1 MVKSFK
7 KAVALL
13 IAVSMVM
20 SLCAVNVFAADD
32 ETTYT
37 FTAQA
42 DKTSVAPGDS
52 VVISVYSTYVASH
65 GMGSE
70 LMYTY
75 DTDVFSIEA
84 EGADWTYEYVG
95 NKPGILQLTTMGG
108 NVTADQPISKVKITV
123 NENAADGVYT
133 FTNTKADLVTSGF
146 DWLNAEA
153 PSFDITVKTPA
164 TYNATLNVT
173 GGDGVLK
180 NANGDVYPTEPT
192 DVPAD
197 PTATTEPEATATSE
211 PIATATNEPVTG
223 EVTAYYLPTAGETI
237 EEDGV
242 VYENDGIKVSSVFA
256 VTAADSTNYTATI
269 NGVEQKAK
277 LAIRIGGSDLSE
289 ILTPT
294 EEEPFSKL
302 ITKNEDDQ
310 TALVIEPVKDGTLK
324 VWIGAAPS
332 TKGPRKVQL
341 WDNTAGELTVI
352 ENDITG
358 TEGKVVENEFELTAG
373 SQYILYGRGFT
384 AELMGLSYTYEG
396 VVEPEATATAPA
408 EPEATATATAAPAVP
423 TATATAEPEATA
435 TATAEPEATAT
446 ATTDPVDPPV
456 TGEEIFWT
464 FGEDTS
470 STIPSGTAVLGNGL
484 SFITDGKSAYAAGA
498 ECDGVTFANR
508 IKLGGK
514 STFDAGK
521 LSRVFTFTPDAAG
534 TVTVYFVSGSSKND
548 GRYCQVYQNGSK
560 IYEKLAEEEFDAEQN
575 KYVGQPVSGTV
586 DVAAGSEV
594 VIGGNNNIGIYGIK
608 YVPGATA
615 AEVSNIKYQ
624 IAEGDTVTFEGTP
637 AVEGSTMTITVDGV
651 AIEGATFTMPS
662 KDVTVDVVYTA
673 PATPTPA
680 PTATATAAPTE
691 APTTDPTQPTATP
704 TAAPAD
710 KYTVTYKADEGVTAV
725 KLVDKETGD
734 EIVLTQNG
742 TEFVGE
748 VPVGS
753 YTVVIETIE
762 GKEVDI
768 VKVDSEIKVDED
780 KTVEVAVIDAT
791 DVASIA
797 ITTNPTKMVYEVG
810 EALDPTGL
818 VITATKTDGSTEE
831 IAYGEESGITIKPM
845 LNGMDYQVIYG
856 NKADILTVSY
866 VLNEVSATV
875 TRPVK
880 NVDMSTVAT
889 APEGAFYTLGEVTWS
904 PASSTGKFAPKT
916 VYTAT
921 VTATPIG
928 GNTFASD
935 VTGLINGS
943 DATVRVNE
951 DGTVTLTYV
960 FPATAANTT
969 SSGGGGGWSTG
980 ATATPAP
987 ATPAPTVE
995 PGTQVFDD
1003 VPTTHWAYSY
1013 IMDLYNAGVVN
1024 GTSATTFEPESNVT
1038 RAEFTAMAVRVFGLK
1053 ATAIT
1058 TQFTDVAADAWYAEV
1073 ISAALEAGI
1082 VTGVTETEFDPEA
1095 QVTREQMAAIIGRY
1109 LGTTSDAALTYT
1121 DADSIEEY
1129 AKPYVAG
1136 LSASELLNGYTD
1148 GSFQP
1153 KANATRAEAATLIDR
1168 VMNEIAETP
1177 EATATA
1183 DPEATATAEPE
1194 ATATAEPEATA
1205 TASPEAE

>member
-7 KAVALL
+7 KAAALFVA
-13 IAVSMVM
+13 ISMIL
-20 SLCAVNVFAADD
+20 SLCTVNVFAD
-32 ETTYT
+32 EYT
-37 FTAQA
+37 FTAETNQA
-42 DKTSVAPGDS
+42 SIAPGES
-52 VVISVYSTYVASH
+52 LVVSINSGFSGIA
-65 GMGSE
+65 GFGSA
-70 LMYTY
+70 
-75 DTDVFSIEA
+75 I
-84 EGADWTYEYVG
+84 EYVFDTNVFDVVQEG
-95 NKPGILQLTTMGG
+95 TDSPYAVTVESQGLIKLGSFTAQVEAGKPIAELRI
-108 NVTADQPISKVKITV
+108 TAKEGV
-123 NENAADGVYT
+123 ADGVYT
-133 FTNTKADLVTSGF
+133 FTNQKCDLVNTSMQYL
-146 DWLNAEA
+146 DATA

-223 EVTAYYLPTAGETI
+223 EVTAYYLPTAGEAI

-242 VYENDGIKVSSVFA
+242 IYENDGLKVRSVFSTT
-256 VTAADSTNYTATI
+256 VSDSTNYTATI
-269 NGVEQKAK
+269 NGVEQKAQMP
-277 LAIRIGGSDLSE
+277 IRVGGSDLNE
-289 ILTPT
+289 VLTPG
-294 EEEPFSKL
+294 EGENFADL
-302 ITKNEDDQ
+302 ITPADNRTNQ
-310 TALVIEPVKDGTLK
+310 TALVIDAAKDGKLK

-332 TKGPRKVQL
+332 EKGPRKVQL

-396 VVEPEATATAPA
+396 VVEPEATATA
-408 EPEATATATAAPAVP
+408 EPEA

-446 ATTDPVDPPV
+446 ATADPVDPPV

-464 FGEDTS
+464 FGEDTA
-470 STIPSGTAVLGNGL
+470 STIPSGTADLGNGL

-534 TVTVYFVSGSSKND
+534 TVTVYFVSGSSQND

-624 IAEGDTVTFEGTP
+624 ITEGDTVTFEGTP
-637 AVEGSTMTITVDGV
+637 DVEGSTVTITVDGV
-651 AIEGATFTMPS
+651 AIEGTTFTMPS

-969 SSGGGGGWSTG
+969 SSGGSSGWSTG
-980 ATATPAP
+980 ATATPVP

>member
-7 KAVALL
+7 KAAALFVA
-13 IAVSMVM
+13 ISMIL
-20 SLCAVNVFAADD
+20 SLCTVNVFAD
-32 ETTYT
+32 EYT
-37 FTAQA
+37 FTAETNQA
-42 DKTSVAPGDS
+42 SIAPGES
-52 VVISVYSTYVASH
+52 LVVSINSGFSGIA
-65 GMGSE
+65 GFGSA
-70 LMYTY
+70 
-75 DTDVFSIEA
+75 I
-84 EGADWTYEYVG
+84 EYVFDTNVFDVVQEG
-95 NKPGILQLTTMGG
+95 TDSPYAVTVESQGLIKLGSFTAQVEAGKPIAELRI
-108 NVTADQPISKVKITV
+108 TAKEGV
-123 NENAADGVYT
+123 ADGVYT
-133 FTNTKADLVTSGF
+133 FTNQKCDLVNTSMQYL
-146 DWLNAEA
+146 DATA

-384 AELMGLSYTYEG
+384 GELMGLSYTYEG

-446 ATTDPVDPPV
+446 ATADPVDPPV

-470 STIPSGTAVLGNGL
+470 STIPSGTAGLGNGL

-534 TVTVYFVSGSSKND
+534 TVTVYFVSGSSQND

-651 AIEGATFTMPS
+651 AIEGTTFTMPS

-710 KYTVTYKADEGVTAV
+710 KYTVTYKAEEGVTSI

-734 EIVLTQNG
+734 EIALTQNG

-753 YTVVIETIE
+753 YTVVIETVE

-768 VKVDSEIKVDED
+768 VKVDSEIKVDEN

-831 IAYGEESGITIKPM
+831 IAYSAESGITIKPM

-916 VYTAT
+916 VYTAK

-951 DGTVTLTYV
+951 DGTVTLTYA

-969 SSGGGGGWSTG
+969 SSGGGGGFSTG

>member
-7 KAVALL
+7 KAAALFVA
-13 IAVSMVM
+13 ISMIL
-20 SLCAVNVFAADD
+20 SLCTVNVFAD
-32 ETTYT
+32 EYT
-37 FTAQA
+37 FTAETNQA
-42 DKTSVAPGDS
+42 SIAPGES
-52 VVISVYSTYVASH
+52 LVVSINSGFSGIA
-65 GMGSE
+65 GFGSA
-70 LMYTY
+70 
-75 DTDVFSIEA
+75 I
-84 EGADWTYEYVG
+84 EYVFDTNVFDVVQEG
-95 NKPGILQLTTMGG
+95 TDSPYAVTVESQGLIKLGSFTAQVEAGKPIAELRI
-108 NVTADQPISKVKITV
+108 TAKEGV
-123 NENAADGVYT
+123 ADGVYT
-133 FTNTKADLVTSGF
+133 FTNQKCDLVNTSMQYL
-146 DWLNAEA
+146 DATA

-211 PIATATNEPVTG
+211 PIATAT
-223 EVTAYYLPTAGETI
+223 
-237 EEDGV
+237 
-242 VYENDGIKVSSVFA
+242 
-256 VTAADSTNYTATI
+256 
-269 NGVEQKAK
+269 
-277 LAIRIGGSDLSE
+277 
-289 ILTPT
+289 
-294 EEEPFSKL
+294 
-302 ITKNEDDQ
+302 
-310 TALVIEPVKDGTLK
+310 
-324 VWIGAAPS
+324 
-332 TKGPRKVQL
+332 
-341 WDNTAGELTVI
+341 
-352 ENDITG
+352 
-358 TEGKVVENEFELTAG
+358 
-373 SQYILYGRGFT
+373 
-384 AELMGLSYTYEG
+384 
-396 VVEPEATATAPA
+396 ATA
-408 EPEATATATAAPAVP
+408 
-423 TATATAEPEATA
+423 
-435 TATAEPEATAT
+435 
-446 ATTDPVDPPV
+446 DPVDPPV

-470 STIPSGTAVLGNGL
+470 STIPSGTAELGNGL

-534 TVTVYFVSGSSKND
+534 TVTVYFVSGSSQND

>member
-7 KAVALL
+7 KAAALFVA
-13 IAVSMVM
+13 ISMIL
-20 SLCAVNVFAADD
+20 SLCTVNVFAD
-32 ETTYT
+32 EYT
-37 FTAQA
+37 FTAETNQA
-42 DKTSVAPGDS
+42 SIAPGES
-52 VVISVYSTYVASH
+52 LVVSINSGFSGIA
-65 GMGSE
+65 GFGSA
-70 LMYTY
+70 
-75 DTDVFSIEA
+75 I
-84 EGADWTYEYVG
+84 EYVFDTNVFDVVQEG
-95 NKPGILQLTTMGG
+95 TDSPYAVTVESQGLIKLGSFTAQVEAGKPIAELRI
-108 NVTADQPISKVKITV
+108 TAKEGV
-123 NENAADGVYT
+123 ADGVYT
-133 FTNTKADLVTSGF
+133 FTNQKCDLVNTSMQYL
-146 DWLNAEA
+146 DATA

-446 ATTDPVDPPV
+446 ATADPVDPPV

-470 STIPSGTAVLGNGL
+470 STIPSGTANLGNGL

-534 TVTVYFVSGSSKND
+534 TVTVYFVSGSSQND

-969 SSGGGGGWSTG
+969 SSGGSSGWSTG

>member
-192 DVPAD
+192 EVPAD
-197 PTATTEPEATATSE
+197 PTAT
-211 PIATATNEPVTG
+211 
-223 EVTAYYLPTAGETI
+223 
-237 EEDGV
+237 
-242 VYENDGIKVSSVFA
+242 
-256 VTAADSTNYTATI
+256 
-269 NGVEQKAK
+269 
-277 LAIRIGGSDLSE
+277 
-289 ILTPT
+289 
-294 EEEPFSKL
+294 
-302 ITKNEDDQ
+302 
-310 TALVIEPVKDGTLK
+310 
-324 VWIGAAPS
+324 
-332 TKGPRKVQL
+332 
-341 WDNTAGELTVI
+341 
-352 ENDITG
+352 
-358 TEGKVVENEFELTAG
+358 
-373 SQYILYGRGFT
+373 
-384 AELMGLSYTYEG
+384 
-396 VVEPEATATAPA
+396 A
-408 EPEATATATAAPAVP
+408 EPEA

-446 ATTDPVDPPV
+446 ATADPVDPPV

-470 STIPSGTAVLGNGL
+470 STIPSGTADLGNGL

-534 TVTVYFVSGSSKND
+534 TVTVYFVSGSSQND
-548 GRYCQVYQNGSK
+548 GRKCEIHQNGSK

-651 AIEGATFTMPS
+651 AIEGTTFTMPS

-710 KYTVTYKADEGVTAV
+710 KYTVTYKAEEGVTSI

-734 EIVLTQNG
+734 EIALTQNG

-753 YTVVIETIE
+753 YTVVIETVE

-768 VKVDSEIKVDED
+768 VKVDSEIKVDEN

-831 IAYGEESGITIKPM
+831 IAYSAESGITIKPM

-916 VYTAT
+916 VYTAK

-951 DGTVTLTYV
+951 DGTVTLTYA

-969 SSGGGGGWSTG
+969 SSGGGGGFSTG

>member
-7 KAVALL
+7 KAAALFVA
-13 IAVSMVM
+13 ISMIL
-20 SLCAVNVFAADD
+20 SLCTVNVFAD
-32 ETTYT
+32 EYT
-37 FTAQA
+37 FTAETNQA
-42 DKTSVAPGDS
+42 SIAPGES
-52 VVISVYSTYVASH
+52 LVVSINSGFSGIA
-65 GMGSE
+65 GFGSA
-70 LMYTY
+70 
-75 DTDVFSIEA
+75 I
-84 EGADWTYEYVG
+84 EYVFDTNVFDVVQEG
-95 NKPGILQLTTMGG
+95 TDSPYAVSVESQGLIKLGSFTAQVEAGKPIAELRI
-108 NVTADQPISKVKITV
+108 TAKEGV
-123 NENAADGVYT
+123 ADGVYT
-133 FTNTKADLVTSGF
+133 FTNQKCDLVNTSMQYL
-146 DWLNAEA
+146 DATA

-180 NANGDVYPTEPT
+180 NASGDVYPTEPT
-192 DVPAD
+192 EVPAD
-197 PTATTEPEATATSE
+197 PTATAEPEATATSE

-237 EEDGV
+237 EEDSV

-358 TEGKVVENEFELTAG
+358 TEGVVVENEFELTAG

-384 AELMGLSYTYEG
+384 GELMGLSYTYEG

-408 EPEATATATAAPAVP
+408 EPEATATA
-423 TATATAEPEATA
+423 
-435 TATAEPEATAT
+435 EPEATAT
-446 ATTDPVDPPV
+446 ATTEPEATATATTEPEATATAEPEEPPV
-456 TGEEIFWT
+456 TGDEIFWT

-470 STIPSGTAVLGNGL
+470 TTFTAGTHDLGNGL
-484 SFITDGKSAYAAGA
+484 SFTTDGKSAYAAGA
-498 ECDGVTFANR
+498 ECDGITFANR

-534 TVTVYFVSGSSKND
+534 TVTVYFVSGSSQND
-548 GRYCQVYQNGSK
+548 GRYCEIHQNGTK

-651 AIEGATFTMPS
+651 AIEGTTFTMPS

-710 KYTVTYKADEGVTAV
+710 KYTVTYKAEEGVTSI
-725 KLVDKETGD
+725 KLVDKETNE

-753 YTVVIETIE
+753 YTVVIETVE

-780 KTVEVAVIDAT
+780 KTIEVVLIDAT

-831 IAYGEESGITIKPM
+831 IAYSAESGITIKPM

-856 NKADILTVSY
+856 NKAAVLTVSY

-951 DGTVTLTYV
+951 DGTVTLTYA

-969 SSGGGGGWSTG
+969 SSGGSSGWSTG

>member
-1 MVKSFK
+1 MRSLRKATALLV
-7 KAVALL
+7 AVAM
-13 IAVSMVM
+13 IF
-20 SLCAVNVFAADD
+20 SLCSFGVVFADD
-32 ETTYT
+32 EIGFIAKADKNYVKPGETVTVQLYPTAAFEAANSSALEYTWDETKFSLKVVDKSGIYANGNTKGGMVRIFTGGGAMNPDTPVVAFEITVLDGVENGTYT
-37 FTAQA
+37 FENTSNNLKDTA
-42 DKTSVAPGDS
+42 T
-52 VVISVYSTYVASH
+52 
-65 GMGSE
+65 
-70 LMYTY
+70 
-75 DTDVFSIEA
+75 
-84 EGADWTYEYVG
+84 
-95 NKPGILQLTTMGG
+95 
-108 NVTADQPISKVKITV
+108 ITV
-123 NENAADGVYT
+123 IPNAVKLP
-133 FTNTKADLVTSGF
+133 FTINVG
-146 DWLNAEA
+146 EA
-153 PSFDITVKTPA
+153 P

-223 EVTAYYLPTAGETI
+223 EVTAYYLPTAGEAI

-242 VYENDGIKVSSVFA
+242 IYENDGLKVRSVFSTT
-256 VTAADSTNYTATI
+256 VSDSTNYTATI
-269 NGVEQKAK
+269 NGVEQKAQMP
-277 LAIRIGGSDLSE
+277 IRVGGSDLNE
-289 ILTPT
+289 VLTPG
-294 EEEPFSKL
+294 EGENFADL
-302 ITKNEDDQ
+302 ITPADNRTNQ
-310 TALVIEPVKDGTLK
+310 TALVIDAAKDGKLK

-332 TKGPRKVQL
+332 EKGPRKVQL

-396 VVEPEATATAPA
+396 VVEPEATATA
-408 EPEATATATAAPAVP
+408 EPEA

-446 ATTDPVDPPV
+446 ATADPVDPPV

-464 FGEDTS
+464 FGEDTA
-470 STIPSGTAVLGNGL
+470 STIPSGTAELGNGL

-534 TVTVYFVSGSSKND
+534 TVTVYFISGSSKND
-548 GRYCQVYQNGSK
+548 GRYCQAYQNGTK
-560 IYEKLAEEEFDAEQN
+560 IIDELAKEELQEDGTTY
-575 KYVGQPVSGTV
+575 KGVPVSATAN
-586 DVAAGSEV
+586 VAAGSEV

-856 NKADILTVSY
+856 NKAAVLTVSY

-969 SSGGGGGWSTG
+969 SSGGSSGWSTG

-1183 DPEATATAEPE
+1183 DPEATAIAEPE

>member
-1 MVKSFK
+1 
-7 KAVALL
+7 
-13 IAVSMVM
+13 
-20 SLCAVNVFAADD
+20 
-32 ETTYT
+32 
-37 FTAQA
+37 
-42 DKTSVAPGDS
+42 
-52 VVISVYSTYVASH
+52 
-65 GMGSE
+65 
-70 LMYTY
+70 
-75 DTDVFSIEA
+75 
-84 EGADWTYEYVG
+84 
-95 NKPGILQLTTMGG
+95 
-108 NVTADQPISKVKITV
+108 
-123 NENAADGVYT
+123 
-133 FTNTKADLVTSGF
+133 
-146 DWLNAEA
+146 
-153 PSFDITVKTPA
+153 
-164 TYNATLNVT
+164 
-173 GGDGVLK
+173 
-180 NANGDVYPTEPT
+180 
-192 DVPAD
+192 
-197 PTATTEPEATATSE
+197 
-211 PIATATNEPVTG
+211 
-223 EVTAYYLPTAGETI
+223 
-237 EEDGV
+237 
-242 VYENDGIKVSSVFA
+242 
-256 VTAADSTNYTATI
+256 
-269 NGVEQKAK
+269 
-277 LAIRIGGSDLSE
+277 
-289 ILTPT
+289 
-294 EEEPFSKL
+294 
-302 ITKNEDDQ
+302 
-310 TALVIEPVKDGTLK
+310 
-324 VWIGAAPS
+324 
-332 TKGPRKVQL
+332 
-341 WDNTAGELTVI
+341 
-352 ENDITG
+352 
-358 TEGKVVENEFELTAG
+358 
-373 SQYILYGRGFT
+373 
-384 AELMGLSYTYEG
+384 
-396 VVEPEATATAPA
+396 
-408 EPEATATATAAPAVP
+408 
-423 TATATAEPEATA
+423 
-435 TATAEPEATAT
+435 
-446 ATTDPVDPPV
+446 
-456 TGEEIFWT
+456 
-464 FGEDTS
+464 
-470 STIPSGTAVLGNGL
+470 
-484 SFITDGKSAYAAGA
+484 
-498 ECDGVTFANR
+498 
-508 IKLGGK
+508 
-514 STFDAGK
+514 
-521 LSRVFTFTPDAAG
+521 
-534 TVTVYFVSGSSKND
+534 
-548 GRYCQVYQNGSK
+548 
-560 IYEKLAEEEFDAEQN
+560 
-575 KYVGQPVSGTV
+575 
-586 DVAAGSEV
+586 
-594 VIGGNNNIGIYGIK
+594 
-608 YVPGATA
+608 
-615 AEVSNIKYQ
+615 
-624 IAEGDTVTFEGTP
+624 
-637 AVEGSTMTITVDGV
+637 
-651 AIEGATFTMPS
+651 
-662 KDVTVDVVYTA
+662 
-673 PATPTPA
+673 
-680 PTATATAAPTE
+680 
-691 APTTDPTQPTATP
+691 
-704 TAAPAD
+704 
-710 KYTVTYKADEGVTAV
+710 
-725 KLVDKETGD
+725 
-734 EIVLTQNG
+734 
-742 TEFVGE
+742 
-748 VPVGS
+748 
-753 YTVVIETIE
+753 
-762 GKEVDI
+762 
-768 VKVDSEIKVDED
+768 
-780 KTVEVAVIDAT
+780 
-791 DVASIA
+791 
-797 ITTNPTKMVYEVG
+797 MVYEVG

-951 DGTVTLTYV
+951 DGTVTLTYA

-969 SSGGGGGWSTG
+969 SSGGSSGWSTG

>member
-7 KAVALL
+7 KAAALFVA
-13 IAVSMVM
+13 ISMIL
-20 SLCAVNVFAADD
+20 SLCTVNVFAD
-32 ETTYT
+32 EYT
-37 FTAQA
+37 FTAETNQA
-42 DKTSVAPGDS
+42 SIAPGES
-52 VVISVYSTYVASH
+52 LVVSINSGFSGIA
-65 GMGSE
+65 GFGSA
-70 LMYTY
+70 
-75 DTDVFSIEA
+75 I
-84 EGADWTYEYVG
+84 EYVFDTNVFDVVQEG
-95 NKPGILQLTTMGG
+95 TDSPYAVTVESQGLIKLGSFTAQVEAGKPIAELRI
-108 NVTADQPISKVKITV
+108 TAKEGV
-123 NENAADGVYT
+123 ADGVYT
-133 FTNTKADLVTSGF
+133 FTNQKCDLVNTSMQYL
-146 DWLNAEA
+146 DATA

-446 ATTDPVDPPV
+446 ATADPVDPPV

-470 STIPSGTAVLGNGL
+470 STIPSGTADLGNGL

-534 TVTVYFVSGSSKND
+534 TVTVYFVSGSSQND

>member
-7 KAVALL
+7 KAAALFVA
-13 IAVSMVM
+13 ISMIL
-20 SLCAVNVFAADD
+20 SLCTVNVFAD
-32 ETTYT
+32 EYT
-37 FTAQA
+37 FTAETNQA
-42 DKTSVAPGDS
+42 SIAPGES
-52 VVISVYSTYVASH
+52 LVVSINSGFSGIA
-65 GMGSE
+65 GFGSA
-70 LMYTY
+70 
-75 DTDVFSIEA
+75 I
-84 EGADWTYEYVG
+84 EYVFDTNVFDVVQEG
-95 NKPGILQLTTMGG
+95 TDSPYAVTVESQGLIKLGSFTAQVEAGKPIAELRI
-108 NVTADQPISKVKITV
+108 TAKEGV
-123 NENAADGVYT
+123 ADGVYT
-133 FTNTKADLVTSGF
+133 FTNQKCDLVNTSMQYL
-146 DWLNAEA
+146 DATA

-408 EPEATATATAAPAVP
+408 EPEATATATA
-423 TATATAEPEATA
+423 
-435 TATAEPEATAT
+435 
-446 ATTDPVDPPV
+446 DPVDPPV

-470 STIPSGTAVLGNGL
+470 STIPSGTADLGNGL

-534 TVTVYFVSGSSKND
+534 TVTVYFVSGSSQND

>member
-7 KAVALL
+7 KAAALFVA
-13 IAVSMVM
+13 ISMIL
-20 SLCAVNVFAADD
+20 SLCTVNVFAD
-32 ETTYT
+32 EYT
-37 FTAQA
+37 FTAETNQA
-42 DKTSVAPGDS
+42 SIAPGES
-52 VVISVYSTYVASH
+52 LVVSINSGFSGIA
-65 GMGSE
+65 GFGSA
-70 LMYTY
+70 
-75 DTDVFSIEA
+75 I
-84 EGADWTYEYVG
+84 EYVFDTNVFDVVQEG
-95 NKPGILQLTTMGG
+95 KDSPYAVSVESQGLIKLGSFTAQVEAGKPIAELRI
-108 NVTADQPISKVKITV
+108 TAKEGV
-123 NENAADGVYT
+123 ADGVYT
-133 FTNTKADLVTSGF
+133 FTNQKCDLVNTSMQYL
-146 DWLNAEA
+146 DATA

-180 NANGDVYPTEPT
+180 NASGDVYPTEPT
-192 DVPAD
+192 EVPAD
-197 PTATTEPEATATSE
+197 PTATAEPEATATSE

-237 EEDGV
+237 EEDSV

-358 TEGKVVENEFELTAG
+358 TEGVVVENEFELTAG

-384 AELMGLSYTYEG
+384 GELMGLSYTYEG

-408 EPEATATATAAPAVP
+408 EPEATATA
-423 TATATAEPEATA
+423 
-435 TATAEPEATAT
+435 EPEATAT
-446 ATTDPVDPPV
+446 ATTEPEATATATTEPEATATAEPEEPPV
-456 TGEEIFWT
+456 TGDEIFWT

-470 STIPSGTAVLGNGL
+470 TTFTAGTHDLGNGL
-484 SFITDGKSAYAAGA
+484 SFTTDGKSAYAAGA
-498 ECDGVTFANR
+498 ECDGITFANR

-534 TVTVYFVSGSSKND
+534 TVTVYFVSGSSQND
-548 GRYCQVYQNGSK
+548 GRYCEIHQNGTK

-651 AIEGATFTMPS
+651 AIEGTTFTMPS

-951 DGTVTLTYV
+951 DGTVTLTYA

-969 SSGGGGGWSTG
+969 SSGGSSGWSTG

>member
-7 KAVALL
+7 KAAALFVA
-13 IAVSMVM
+13 ISMIL
-20 SLCAVNVFAADD
+20 SLCTVNVFAD
-32 ETTYT
+32 EYT
-37 FTAQA
+37 FTAETNQA
-42 DKTSVAPGDS
+42 SIAPGES
-52 VVISVYSTYVASH
+52 LVVSINSGFSGIA
-65 GMGSE
+65 GFGSA
-70 LMYTY
+70 
-75 DTDVFSIEA
+75 I
-84 EGADWTYEYVG
+84 EYVFDTNVFDVVQEG
-95 NKPGILQLTTMGG
+95 TDSPYAVTVESQGLIKLGSFTAQVEAGKPIAELRI
-108 NVTADQPISKVKITV
+108 TAKEGV
-123 NENAADGVYT
+123 ADGVYT
-133 FTNTKADLVTSGF
+133 FTNQKCDLVNTSMQYL
-146 DWLNAEA
+146 DATA

-446 ATTDPVDPPV
+446 ATADPVDPPV

-470 STIPSGTAVLGNGL
+470 STIPSGTAELGNGL

-534 TVTVYFVSGSSKND
+534 TVTVYFVSGSSQND

-680 PTATATAAPTE
+680 PTATATAA
-691 APTTDPTQPTATP
+691 PTATP

-951 DGTVTLTYV
+951 DGTVTLTYA

-969 SSGGGGGWSTG
+969 SSGGGGGFSTG

>member
-7 KAVALL
+7 KAAALFVA
-13 IAVSMVM
+13 ISMIL
-20 SLCAVNVFAADD
+20 SLCTVNVFAD
-32 ETTYT
+32 EYT
-37 FTAQA
+37 FTAETNQA
-42 DKTSVAPGDS
+42 SIAPGES
-52 VVISVYSTYVASH
+52 LVVSINSGFSGIA
-65 GMGSE
+65 GFGSA
-70 LMYTY
+70 
-75 DTDVFSIEA
+75 I
-84 EGADWTYEYVG
+84 EYVFDTNVFDVVQEG
-95 NKPGILQLTTMGG
+95 TDSPYAVTVESQGLIKLGSFTAQVEAGKPIAELRI
-108 NVTADQPISKVKITV
+108 TAKEGV
-123 NENAADGVYT
+123 ADGVYT
-133 FTNTKADLVTSGF
+133 FTNQKCDLVNTSMQYL
-146 DWLNAEA
+146 DATA

-211 PIATATNEPVTG
+211 PIATAT
-223 EVTAYYLPTAGETI
+223 
-237 EEDGV
+237 
-242 VYENDGIKVSSVFA
+242 
-256 VTAADSTNYTATI
+256 
-269 NGVEQKAK
+269 
-277 LAIRIGGSDLSE
+277 
-289 ILTPT
+289 
-294 EEEPFSKL
+294 
-302 ITKNEDDQ
+302 
-310 TALVIEPVKDGTLK
+310 
-324 VWIGAAPS
+324 
-332 TKGPRKVQL
+332 
-341 WDNTAGELTVI
+341 
-352 ENDITG
+352 
-358 TEGKVVENEFELTAG
+358 
-373 SQYILYGRGFT
+373 
-384 AELMGLSYTYEG
+384 
-396 VVEPEATATAPA
+396 A
-408 EPEATATATAAPAVP
+408 EPEATATATA
-423 TATATAEPEATA
+423 
-435 TATAEPEATAT
+435 
-446 ATTDPVDPPV
+446 DPVDPPV

-470 STIPSGTAVLGNGL
+470 STIPSGTADLGNGL

-534 TVTVYFVSGSSKND
+534 TVTVYFVSGSSQND

>member
-7 KAVALL
+7 KAAALFVA
-13 IAVSMVM
+13 ISMIL
-20 SLCAVNVFAADD
+20 SLCTVNVFAD
-32 ETTYT
+32 EYT
-37 FTAQA
+37 FTAETNQA
-42 DKTSVAPGDS
+42 SIAPGES
-52 VVISVYSTYVASH
+52 LVVSINSGFSGIA
-65 GMGSE
+65 GFGSA
-70 LMYTY
+70 
-75 DTDVFSIEA
+75 I
-84 EGADWTYEYVG
+84 EYVFDTNVFDVVQEG
-95 NKPGILQLTTMGG
+95 TDSPYAVTVESQGLIKLGSFTAQVEAGKPIAELRI
-108 NVTADQPISKVKITV
+108 TAKEGV
-123 NENAADGVYT
+123 ADGVYT
-133 FTNTKADLVTSGF
+133 FTNQKCDLVNTSMQYL
-146 DWLNAEA
+146 DATA

-446 ATTDPVDPPV
+446 ATADPVDPPV

-470 STIPSGTAVLGNGL
+470 STIPSGTADLGNGL

>member
-7 KAVALL
+7 KAAALFVA
-13 IAVSMVM
+13 ISMIL
-20 SLCAVNVFAADD
+20 SLCTVNVFAD
-32 ETTYT
+32 EYT
-37 FTAQA
+37 FTAETNQA
-42 DKTSVAPGDS
+42 SIAPGES
-52 VVISVYSTYVASH
+52 LVVSINSGFSGIA
-65 GMGSE
+65 GFGSA
-70 LMYTY
+70 
-75 DTDVFSIEA
+75 I
-84 EGADWTYEYVG
+84 EYVFDTNVFDVVQEG
-95 NKPGILQLTTMGG
+95 TDSPYAVTVESQGLIKLGSFTAQVEAGKPIAELRI
-108 NVTADQPISKVKITV
+108 TAKEGV
-123 NENAADGVYT
+123 ADGVYT
-133 FTNTKADLVTSGF
+133 FTNQKCDLVNTSMQYL
-146 DWLNAEA
+146 DATA

-384 AELMGLSYTYEG
+384 GELMGLSYTYEG

-446 ATTDPVDPPV
+446 ATADPVDPPV

-470 STIPSGTAVLGNGL
+470 STIPSGTAELGNGL

-534 TVTVYFVSGSSKND
+534 TVTVYFVSGSSQND

>member
-7 KAVALL
+7 KAAALFVA
-13 IAVSMVM
+13 ISMIL
-20 SLCAVNVFAADD
+20 SLCTVNVFAD
-32 ETTYT
+32 EYT
-37 FTAQA
+37 FTAETNQA
-42 DKTSVAPGDS
+42 SIAPGES
-52 VVISVYSTYVASH
+52 LVVSINSGFSGIA
-65 GMGSE
+65 GFGSA
-70 LMYTY
+70 
-75 DTDVFSIEA
+75 I
-84 EGADWTYEYVG
+84 EYVFDTNVFDVVQEG
-95 NKPGILQLTTMGG
+95 TDSPYAVTVESQGLIKLGSFTAQVEAGKPIAELRI
-108 NVTADQPISKVKITV
+108 TAKEGV
-123 NENAADGVYT
+123 ADGVYT
-133 FTNTKADLVTSGF
+133 FTNQKCDLVNTSMQYL
-146 DWLNAEA
+146 DATA
-153 PSFDITVKTPA
+153 SSFDITVKTPA

-396 VVEPEATATAPA
+396 VVEPEATATA
-408 EPEATATATAAPAVP
+408 TA
-423 TATATAEPEATA
+423 
-435 TATAEPEATAT
+435 
-446 ATTDPVDPPV
+446 DPVDPPV

-470 STIPSGTAVLGNGL
+470 STIPSGTADLGNGL

-534 TVTVYFVSGSSKND
+534 TVTVYFVSGSSQND

>member
-1 MVKSFK
+1 MRSLRKATALLV
-7 KAVALL
+7 AVAM
-13 IAVSMVM
+13 IF
-20 SLCAVNVFAADD
+20 SLCSFGVVFADD
-32 ETTYT
+32 EIGFIAKADKNYVKPGETVTVQLYPTAAFEAANSSALEYTWDETKFSLKVVDKSGIYANGNTKGGMVRIFTGGGAMNPDTPVVAFEITVLDGVENGTYT
-37 FTAQA
+37 FENTSNNLKDTA
-42 DKTSVAPGDS
+42 T
-52 VVISVYSTYVASH
+52 
-65 GMGSE
+65 
-70 LMYTY
+70 
-75 DTDVFSIEA
+75 
-84 EGADWTYEYVG
+84 
-95 NKPGILQLTTMGG
+95 
-108 NVTADQPISKVKITV
+108 ITV
-123 NENAADGVYT
+123 IPNAVKLP
-133 FTNTKADLVTSGF
+133 FTINVG
-146 DWLNAEA
+146 EA
-153 PSFDITVKTPA
+153 P

-237 EEDGV
+237 EEDSV

-310 TALVIEPVKDGTLK
+310 TALVIEPVKSGTLK

-384 AELMGLSYTYEG
+384 GELMGLSYTYEG

-423 TATATAEPEATA
+423 TATAT
-435 TATAEPEATAT
+435 
-446 ATTDPVDPPV
+446 TDPVDPPV

-470 STIPSGTAVLGNGL
+470 STIPSGTADLGNGL
-484 SFITDGKSAYAAGA
+484 SFITDGKAAYASGN
-498 ECDGVTFANR
+498 ECDGITFANR
-508 IKLGGK
+508 IKLGGG

-534 TVTVYFVSGSSKND
+534 TVTVYFISGSSKND
-548 GRYCQVYQNGSK
+548 GRYCQAYQNGTK
-560 IYEKLAEEEFDAEQN
+560 IIDELAKEELQEDGTTY
-575 KYVGQPVSGTV
+575 KGVPVSATAN
-586 DVAAGSEV
+586 VAAGSEV

-856 NKADILTVSY
+856 NKAAVLTVSY

-969 SSGGGGGWSTG
+969 SSGGSSGWSTG

-1183 DPEATATAEPE
+1183 DPEATAIAEPE

>member
-7 KAVALL
+7 KAAALFVA
-13 IAVSMVM
+13 ISMIL
-20 SLCAVNVFAADD
+20 SLCTVNVFAD
-32 ETTYT
+32 EYT
-37 FTAQA
+37 FTAETNQA
-42 DKTSVAPGDS
+42 SIAPGES
-52 VVISVYSTYVASH
+52 LVVSINSGFSGIA
-65 GMGSE
+65 GFGSA
-70 LMYTY
+70 
-75 DTDVFSIEA
+75 I
-84 EGADWTYEYVG
+84 EYVFDTNVFDVVQEG
-95 NKPGILQLTTMGG
+95 TDSPYAVTVESQGLIKLGSFTAQVEAGKPIAELRI
-108 NVTADQPISKVKITV
+108 TAKEGV
-123 NENAADGVYT
+123 ADGVYT
-133 FTNTKADLVTSGF
+133 FTNQKCDLVNTSMQYL
-146 DWLNAEA
+146 DATA

-446 ATTDPVDPPV
+446 ATADPVDPPV

-470 STIPSGTAVLGNGL
+470 STIPSGTADLGNGL

-534 TVTVYFVSGSSKND
+534 TVTVYFVSGSSQND

-680 PTATATAAPTE
+680 PTATA
-691 APTTDPTQPTATP
+691 

>member
-7 KAVALL
+7 KAAALFVA
-13 IAVSMVM
+13 ISMIL
-20 SLCAVNVFAADD
+20 SLCTVNVFAD
-32 ETTYT
+32 EYT
-37 FTAQA
+37 FTAETNQA
-42 DKTSVAPGDS
+42 SIAPGES
-52 VVISVYSTYVASH
+52 LVVSINSGFSGIA
-65 GMGSE
+65 GFGSA
-70 LMYTY
+70 
-75 DTDVFSIEA
+75 I
-84 EGADWTYEYVG
+84 EYVFDTNVFDVVQEG
-95 NKPGILQLTTMGG
+95 TDSPYAVTVESQGLIKLGSFTAQVEAGKPIAELRI
-108 NVTADQPISKVKITV
+108 TAKEGV
-123 NENAADGVYT
+123 ADGVYT
-133 FTNTKADLVTSGF
+133 FTNQKCDLVNTSMQYL
-146 DWLNAEA
+146 DATA

-446 ATTDPVDPPV
+446 ATADPVDPPV

-470 STIPSGTAVLGNGL
+470 STIPSGTAELGNGL

-534 TVTVYFVSGSSKND
+534 TVTVYFVSGSSQND

>member
-7 KAVALL
+7 KAAALFVA
-13 IAVSMVM
+13 ISMIL
-20 SLCAVNVFAADD
+20 SLCTVNVFAD
-32 ETTYT
+32 EYT
-37 FTAQA
+37 FTAETNQA
-42 DKTSVAPGDS
+42 SIAPGES
-52 VVISVYSTYVASH
+52 LVVSINSGFSGIA
-65 GMGSE
+65 GFGSA
-70 LMYTY
+70 
-75 DTDVFSIEA
+75 I
-84 EGADWTYEYVG
+84 EYVFDTNVFDVVQEG
-95 NKPGILQLTTMGG
+95 TDSPYAVTVESQGLIKLGSFTAQVEAGKPIAELRI
-108 NVTADQPISKVKITV
+108 TAKEGV
-123 NENAADGVYT
+123 ADGVYT
-133 FTNTKADLVTSGF
+133 FTNQKCDLVNTSMQYL
-146 DWLNAEA
+146 DATA

-197 PTATTEPEATATSE
+197 PTATTEPEATAT
-211 PIATATNEPVTG
+211 
-223 EVTAYYLPTAGETI
+223 
-237 EEDGV
+237 
-242 VYENDGIKVSSVFA
+242 
-256 VTAADSTNYTATI
+256 
-269 NGVEQKAK
+269 
-277 LAIRIGGSDLSE
+277 
-289 ILTPT
+289 
-294 EEEPFSKL
+294 
-302 ITKNEDDQ
+302 
-310 TALVIEPVKDGTLK
+310 
-324 VWIGAAPS
+324 
-332 TKGPRKVQL
+332 
-341 WDNTAGELTVI
+341 
-352 ENDITG
+352 
-358 TEGKVVENEFELTAG
+358 
-373 SQYILYGRGFT
+373 
-384 AELMGLSYTYEG
+384 
-396 VVEPEATATAPA
+396 A
-408 EPEATATATAAPAVP
+408 EPEATATATA
-423 TATATAEPEATA
+423 
-435 TATAEPEATAT
+435 
-446 ATTDPVDPPV
+446 DPVDPPV

-470 STIPSGTAVLGNGL
+470 STIPSGTADLGNGL

-534 TVTVYFVSGSSKND
+534 TVTVYFVSGSSQND

>member
-7 KAVALL
+7 KAAALFVA
-13 IAVSMVM
+13 ISMIL
-20 SLCAVNVFAADD
+20 SLCTVNVFAD
-32 ETTYT
+32 EYT
-37 FTAQA
+37 FTAETNQA
-42 DKTSVAPGDS
+42 SIAPGES
-52 VVISVYSTYVASH
+52 LVVSINSGFSGIA
-65 GMGSE
+65 GFGSA
-70 LMYTY
+70 
-75 DTDVFSIEA
+75 I
-84 EGADWTYEYVG
+84 EYVFDTNVFDVVQEG
-95 NKPGILQLTTMGG
+95 TDSPYAVAVESQGLIKLGSFTAQVEAGKPIAELRI
-108 NVTADQPISKVKITV
+108 TAKEGV
-123 NENAADGVYT
+123 ADGVYT
-133 FTNTKADLVTSGF
+133 FTNQKCDLVNTSMQYL
-146 DWLNAEA
+146 DATA

-358 TEGKVVENEFELTAG
+358 TEGVVVENEFELTAG

-384 AELMGLSYTYEG
+384 GELMGLSYTYEG

-408 EPEATATATAAPAVP
+408 EPEATATATA
-423 TATATAEPEATA
+423 EPEATA

-446 ATTDPVDPPV
+446 ATADPVDPPV

-470 STIPSGTAVLGNGL
+470 STIPSGTADLGDGL

-534 TVTVYFVSGSSKND
+534 TVTVYFVSGSSQND

-951 DGTVTLTYV
+951 DGTVTLTYA

-969 SSGGGGGWSTG
+969 SSGGSSGWSTG

>member
-7 KAVALL
+7 KAAALFVA
-13 IAVSMVM
+13 ISMIL
-20 SLCAVNVFAADD
+20 SLCTVNVFAD
-32 ETTYT
+32 EYT
-37 FTAQA
+37 FTAETNQA
-42 DKTSVAPGDS
+42 SIAPGES
-52 VVISVYSTYVASH
+52 LVVSINSGFSGIA
-65 GMGSE
+65 GFGSA
-70 LMYTY
+70 
-75 DTDVFSIEA
+75 I
-84 EGADWTYEYVG
+84 EYVFDTNVFDVVQEG
-95 NKPGILQLTTMGG
+95 TDSPYAVTVESQGLIKLGSFTAQVEAGKPIAELRI
-108 NVTADQPISKVKITV
+108 TAKEGV
-123 NENAADGVYT
+123 ADGVYT
-133 FTNTKADLVTSGF
+133 FTNQKCDLVNTSMQYL
-146 DWLNAEA
+146 DATA

-408 EPEATATATAAPAVP
+408 EPEATATATA
-423 TATATAEPEATA
+423 EPEATA
-435 TATAEPEATAT
+435 TATA
-446 ATTDPVDPPV
+446 DPVDPPV

-470 STIPSGTAVLGNGL
+470 STIPSGTADLGNGL

-534 TVTVYFVSGSSKND
+534 TVTVYFVSGSSQND

>member
-7 KAVALL
+7 KAAALFVA
-13 IAVSMVM
+13 ISMIL
-20 SLCAVNVFAADD
+20 SLCTVNVFAD
-32 ETTYT
+32 EYT
-37 FTAQA
+37 FTAETNQA
-42 DKTSVAPGDS
+42 SIAPGES
-52 VVISVYSTYVASH
+52 LVVSINSGFSGIA
-65 GMGSE
+65 GFGSA
-70 LMYTY
+70 
-75 DTDVFSIEA
+75 I
-84 EGADWTYEYVG
+84 EYVFDTNVFDVVQEG
-95 NKPGILQLTTMGG
+95 TDSPYAVTVESQGLIKLGSFTAQVEAGKPIAELRI
-108 NVTADQPISKVKITV
+108 TAKEGV
-123 NENAADGVYT
+123 ADGVYT
-133 FTNTKADLVTSGF
+133 FTNQKCDLVNTSMQYL
-146 DWLNAEA
+146 DATA

-446 ATTDPVDPPV
+446 ATADPVDPPV

-470 STIPSGTAVLGNGL
+470 STIPSGTAELGNGL

-534 TVTVYFVSGSSKND
+534 TVTVYFVSGSSQND

-691 APTTDPTQPTATP
+691 APTTDPTKPTATP

-1053 ATAIT
+1053 ATAII

>member
-7 KAVALL
+7 KAAALFVA
-13 IAVSMVM
+13 ISMIL
-20 SLCAVNVFAADD
+20 SLCTVNVFAD
-32 ETTYT
+32 EYT
-37 FTAQA
+37 FTAETNQA
-42 DKTSVAPGDS
+42 SIAPGES
-52 VVISVYSTYVASH
+52 LVVSINSGFSGIA
-65 GMGSE
+65 GFGSA
-70 LMYTY
+70 
-75 DTDVFSIEA
+75 I
-84 EGADWTYEYVG
+84 EYVFDTNVFDVVQEG
-95 NKPGILQLTTMGG
+95 TDSPYAVTVESQGLIKLGSFTAQVEAGKPIAELRI
-108 NVTADQPISKVKITV
+108 TAKEGV
-123 NENAADGVYT
+123 ADGVYT
-133 FTNTKADLVTSGF
+133 FTNQKCDLVNTSMQYL
-146 DWLNAEA
+146 DATA

-446 ATTDPVDPPV
+446 ATADPVDPPV

-470 STIPSGTAVLGNGL
+470 STIPSGTADLGNGL

-534 TVTVYFVSGSSKND
+534 TVTVYFISGSSKND
-548 GRYCQVYQNGSK
+548 GRYCQAYQNGTK
-560 IYEKLAEEEFDAEQN
+560 IIDELAKEELQEDGTTY
-575 KYVGQPVSGTV
+575 KGVPVSATAN
-586 DVAAGSEV
+586 VAAGSEV

>member
-7 KAVALL
+7 KAAALFVA
-13 IAVSMVM
+13 ISMIL
-20 SLCAVNVFAADD
+20 SLCTVNVFAD
-32 ETTYT
+32 EYT
-37 FTAQA
+37 FTAETNQA
-42 DKTSVAPGDS
+42 SIAPGES
-52 VVISVYSTYVASH
+52 LVVSINSGFSGIA
-65 GMGSE
+65 GFGSA
-70 LMYTY
+70 
-75 DTDVFSIEA
+75 I
-84 EGADWTYEYVG
+84 EYVFDTNVFDVVQEG
-95 NKPGILQLTTMGG
+95 TDSPYAVTVESQGLIKLGSFTAQVEAGKPIAELRI
-108 NVTADQPISKVKITV
+108 TAKEGV
-123 NENAADGVYT
+123 ADGVYT
-133 FTNTKADLVTSGF
+133 FTNQKCDLVNTSMQYL
-146 DWLNAEA
+146 DATA

-446 ATTDPVDPPV
+446 ATADPVDPPV

-470 STIPSGTAVLGNGL
+470 STIPSGTADLGNGL

-534 TVTVYFVSGSSKND
+534 TVTVYFVSGSSQND

-680 PTATATAAPTE
+680 PTATATAA
-691 APTTDPTQPTATP
+691 PTATP